1 MVVFVQGVIWTDKE
15 MKEND
20 RKEKAFQVKLRKEKL
35 KSENRKRKNELR
47 EVKQENR
54 FLSERRKKF
63 TTTKILMYY
72 ILINCTAIEIYSMVV
87 MYLFQDLSA
96 LYSLIGAVIGES
108 VSYAV
113 YCAKSFNDTKE
124 ECKSRLER
132 DKFEAGLLGENDSED
147 DLPPDDIPFDND
159 HSGDIPPG
167 MEEVEEPN
175 SYV

>member
-54 FLSERRKKF
+54 FISERRKKL

-124 ECKSRLER
+124 ECKSKLER
-132 DKFEAGLLGENDSED
+132 DKFEAGLLEENDSED
-147 DLPPDDIPFDND
+147 DLPPDDIPFDNE
-159 HSGDIPPG
+159 HSGDIPAG